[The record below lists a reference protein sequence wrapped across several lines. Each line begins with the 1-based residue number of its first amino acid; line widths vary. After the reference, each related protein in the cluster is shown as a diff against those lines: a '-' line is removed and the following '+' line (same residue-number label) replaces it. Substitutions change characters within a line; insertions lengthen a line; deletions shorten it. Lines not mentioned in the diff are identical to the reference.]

1 MPTTNIVPVMGE
13 YEVQRG
19 YLATADIGIAELFE
33 KTIQMLIFISD
44 SNVRKEQVN
53 G

>member
-1 MPTTNIVPVMGE
+1 MGE
-13 YEVQRG
+13 YEAQRG

-33 KTIQMLIFISD
+33 KTIQILIFIND